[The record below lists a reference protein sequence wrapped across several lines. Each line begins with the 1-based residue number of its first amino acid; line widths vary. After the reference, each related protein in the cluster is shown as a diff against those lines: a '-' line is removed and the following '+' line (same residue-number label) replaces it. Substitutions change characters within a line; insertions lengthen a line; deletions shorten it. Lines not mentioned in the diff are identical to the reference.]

1 MPIGGYAR
9 IVDDAIHIIGVVIS
23 LDGSRVVRAEAS
35 GPMDD
40 PTAAGTAA
48 ARRLLDDGAD
58 AILAEARTGAS
69 AVEGLQP

>member
-1 MPIGGYAR
+1 MPIGAYAR
-9 IVDDAIHIIGVVIS
+9 VVDDTIHIIGVVIS
-23 LDGSRVVRAEAS
+23 LDGARVVRAEAR
-35 GPMDD
+35 GPRND
-40 PTAAGTAA
+40 PSAAGIAA